1 MNDNLK
7 YALLVDRYVNGE
19 MNKEEIMSFEE
30 KLQKNKYLQADV
42 QLENDLNTVL
52 AQKDILEFRQ
62 KVAEVMIRQNEIKQ
76 PVKIFRLTSRRI
88 QLAAAS
94 ITILILVSAS
104 LFLFLPRQSSNTK
117 LFEKYYDSDRPVHV
131 TRSGDV
137 DLVEALRNYQQKN
150 YEQAILLF
158 NDVLITD
165 PNNSAI
171 RFYTGISF
179 IETEKFTDAISCFQE
194 IIRNNHSLYVEP
206 AEWHLGLSYLRNG
219 DEDLAVAQFKKVA
232 ADDISYYNSKAT
244 EILKQ
249 MNPE

>member
-1 MNDNLK
+1 MNDNLR

-30 KLQKNKYLQADV
+30 ELQKNKGLQANV

-62 KVAEVMIRQNEIKQ
+62 KMAEVMMRQKEIKQ
-76 PVKIFRLTSRRI
+76 PAKTFRLTSRRI

-94 ITILILVSAS
+94 IIILILVSAS

-150 YEQAILLF
+150 YEEAILLF

-244 EILKQ
+244 KILEQ
-249 MNPE
+249 MNSK

>member
-19 MNKEEIMSFEE
+19 MNKGEIMSFEKE
-30 KLQKNKYLQADV
+30 LQKNKDLQANV
-42 QLENDLNTVL
+42 QLEKDLNMVL
-52 AQKDILEFRQ
+52 AQKDVLEFRQ
-62 KVAEVMIRQNEIKQ
+62 KIAEVMIRQKEIKQ
-76 PVKIFRLTSRRI
+76 PAKTFRLTSRWL

-94 ITILILVSAS
+94 ITILIMVSAAL
-104 LFLFLPRQSSNTK
+104 LFFLPMQSSNTK
-117 LFEKYYDSDRPVHV
+117 LFKKYYDSDRPVHV

-158 NDVLITD
+158 NDILITD

-179 IETEKFTDAISCFQE
+179 IETEKFAEAISCFQE
-194 IIRNNHSLYVEP
+194 IIKNNHSLYVEP

-219 DEDLAVAQFKKVA
+219 EEEMATAQFKKVA
-232 ADDISYYNSKAT
+232 ANDISYYNSKAT

-249 MNPE
+249 MGSE

>member
-7 YALLVDRYVNGE
+7 YALLVDRYVNGG

-30 KLQKNKYLQADV
+30 ELQKNKDLQSDV

-52 AQKDILEFRQ
+52 VQKDILEFRQ

-131 TRSGDV
+131 TRSGDA

-179 IETEKFTDAISCFQE
+179 IETEKFTDAIRCFQE

-244 EILKQ
+244 KILEQ
-249 MNPE
+249 MNSK

>member
-137 DLVEALRNYQQKN
+137 DIVEALRNYQQKN